1 MLDVPPLSLGLLSAP
16 QSLCMFL
23 LTLAPLAHP
32 PSCLV
37 AYPLAKLEHRS
48 VNTLVL
54 PDSWLTQRSLVTF
67 LACALHPLFVKSCD
81 LAQHGL
87 FCLHFCACTHRGSLQ
102 HLSLVF
108 AFGIFSSQMGEQQ
121 NVRLPLGTTEWNHSH
136 YTGNSL
142 SALHSLQQL
151 QAGASSPLPLQMPA
165 STRMSHGAAP
175 STSVSCPSSGSDGP
189 HPHYH
194 K

>member
-23 LTLAPLAHP
+23 LTLAPLAQCTHCLRAPELCDDHTP

-37 AYPLAKLEHRS
+37 AYPLAKLGHRS

-54 PDSWLTQRSLVTF
+54 PDPWLTQRSLVTF

-87 FCLHFCACTHRGSLQ
+87 FCSHVCACTHRGSLQ
-102 HLSLVF
+102 HLSLVI
-108 AFGIFSSQMGEQQ
+108 AFGIFSSQMGE
-121 NVRLPLGTTEWNHSH
+121 
-136 YTGNSL
+136 
-142 SALHSLQQL
+142 
-151 QAGASSPLPLQMPA
+151 
-165 STRMSHGAAP
+165 
-175 STSVSCPSSGSDGP
+175 
-189 HPHYH
+189 
-194 K
+194 